1 MPSDWYCEMMNEH
14 DKRRNL
20 TCDFPEK
27 DALWYNQ
34 QFKKPNVKVEIFTPP
49 VILDDTASHK
59 ISEAETNKL
68 IEQDDVLKNI
78 LNISS
83 NNALV
88 VTKKYFHDALLTE
101 KDSFRDHQK
110 MKASVEKNS
119 SDDLETPG
127 DQKAKRTLDFQRKG
141 TSKEERKKEK
151 GAKFLDNNFDEANIT
166 KNGTMVAQ
174 MLQKKEK
181 KNKKRTAILSSVSND
196 ASEIMKNGNLVA
208 ATSSTKSEQNKNKRV
223 RTEGEKREQNAAR
236 EKRLEHFNESDDDDY
251 LVF

>member
-141 TSKEERKKEK
+141 TSKKERKKEK

-174 MLQKKEK
+174 IQKKEK

>member
-151 GAKFLDNNFDEANIT
+151 GAKCLDNNFDEANIT

-174 MLQKKEK
+174 IQKKEK

>member
-141 TSKEERKKEK
+141 TSKKERKKEK
-151 GAKFLDNNFDEANIT
+151 GAKCLDNNFDEANIT

-174 MLQKKEK
+174 IQKKEK

>member
-1 MPSDWYCEMMNEH
+1 MMNEH

-141 TSKEERKKEK
+141 TSKKERKKEK
-151 GAKFLDNNFDEANIT
+151 GAKCLDNNFDEANIT

-174 MLQKKEK
+174 IQKKEK